1 MPKHLFTLCLSTFL
15 TVIASISCLGQLTPI
30 SVKIVGDKRLEKEFG
45 INFNYETQDSVSAME
60 SLKGIRSLAIEKGYL
75 TASFDKT
82 YWVKDTLFADFYT
95 DKSYSW
101 ATLKPGDVPDEY
113 LTKARFR
120 EKIYRNQPLNP
131 LAVQKLF
138 DRLVSQAEN
147 NGFPFAQISLDSIE
161 IDSNSLSA
169 ILHLE
174 KNQYTTIDSVIIK
187 GSINTNRRYIENY
200 IGFKKGRPFN
210 QSQLKSIPNR
220 LREIPFARVIKP
232 YEIGMRPGKSDI
244 YVYLDQRRASNFDGI
259 IGIQPEDGTGKIT
272 FTGDVK
278 LSLLNALKQ
287 GETIKL
293 RWQRLQTNTQELN
306 LRFAYPFILN
316 TPIGVA
322 AEFDL
327 YRQDTLFSQIR
338 SRLGFQYFFSGGN
351 FVSVFYENAQS
362 NVISNSITTINNYVD
377 SRINMFGIGASIT
390 QLDYRFNPRRGY
402 YIDANVAGGE
412 KVIIENPN
420 VDEADY
426 DGINLESDIYNI
438 NLHAGYFI
446 PFGRRSTL
454 LLRTIGG
461 YFINDNMFKNEMYR
475 IGGLKTLRGFD
486 EQSILASA
494 YIIGTI
500 EYRFILEENSNVFL
514 FFDQG
519 AYQDKSRQ
527 ETIEDTPFGFGG
539 GISFETKPGIFSLTY
554 ALGKQFN
561 NPIEIRSGKIHFG
574 FISFF

>member
-1 MPKHLFTLCLSTFL
+1 
-15 TVIASISCLGQLTPI
+15 
-30 SVKIVGDKRLEKEFG
+30 
-45 INFNYETQDSVSAME
+45 
-60 SLKGIRSLAIEKGYL
+60 
-75 TASFDKT
+75 
-82 YWVKDTLFADFYT
+82 
-95 DKSYSW
+95 
-101 ATLKPGDVPDEY
+101 
-113 LTKARFR
+113 
-120 EKIYRNQPLNP
+120 
-131 LAVQKLF
+131 
-138 DRLVSQAEN
+138 
-147 NGFPFAQISLDSIE
+147 
-161 IDSNSLSA
+161 
-169 ILHLE
+169 
-174 KNQYTTIDSVIIK
+174 
-187 GSINTNRRYIENY
+187 
-200 IGFKKGRPFN
+200 
-210 QSQLKSIPNR
+210 
-220 LREIPFARVIKP
+220 
-232 YEIGMRPGKSDI
+232 MRPGKSDI
-244 YVYLDQRRASNFDGI
+244 YLYLDQKRASNFDGI

-272 FTGDVK
+272 VTGDVK
-278 LSLLNALKQ
+278 LNLLNALKQ

-338 SRLGFQYFFSGGN
+338 SRLGLQYFFSGGN
-351 FVSVFYENAQS
+351 FVNVFYENAQT
-362 NVISNSITTINNYVD
+362 NVISNSITNINNYID

-390 QLDYRFNPRRGY
+390 QLDYRFNPRQGY
-402 YIDANVAGGE
+402 YIEANLAGGE

-420 VDEADY
+420 VEPADY
-426 DGINLESDIYNI
+426 EGINLDSDIYNV
-438 NLHAGYFI
+438 NLHAGYYI

-454 LLRTIGG
+454 LIRTIGG

-486 EQSILASA
+486 EQSILASSF
-494 YIIGTI
+494 IIGTV
-500 EYRFILEENSNVFL
+500 EYRFILEENSNIFL

-519 AYQDKSRQ
+519 AYQDKSRE

-539 GISFETKPGIFSLTY
+539 GISFETKPGVFSLTY